1 MKVLLAHDY
10 YRSTAPSGEDA
21 VFRNE
26 LELLESNGNEVVL
39 FERFND
45 DIDDSTF
52 KKSLGVALEGA
63 WSKTA
68 YRDITEIIRQARPDV
83 AHFHNIFP
91 LISPSAYAACQDN
104 GVPVVQTL
112 HNYRF
117 ICPGALLM
125 REGKPCEACVGT
137 SLLPALRY
145 RCYRGSLAAT
155 GAQVWTIASNRWRG
169 SYRNNVNRYIALTQF
184 AVNKLTTGGLPRE
197 RIEVK
202 SNFLP
207 AVPAVGMGGGGYALY
222 AGRLSAEKGI
232 QTLINAWKDIQGLQL
247 KVFGDGVL
255 RAQLVEQVQQDGS
268 NVEFMGFRP
277 AEDILACASR
287 AEMMIIPSEC
297 YEGFPMAV
305 LEAYACGTPVV
316 ASRIGSLDE
325 IVVEGKTGVKFEPG
339 NAMDLVKKVN
349 FLLSDKAGLI
359 EMRRHARAMFDNNYT
374 AEKNYIQL
382 MGIYQRAIED
392 FELHRRGQ

>member
-26 LELLESNGNEVVL
+26 HALLESKGVEVVL

-45 DIDDSTF
+45 DIDDSTIN
-52 KKSLGVALEGA
+52 KRLDVAFEGA

-68 YRDITEIIRQARPDV
+68 YQDITEIIRRTRPDV
-83 AHFHNIFP
+83 AHFHNTFP

-207 AVPAVGMGGGGYALY
+207 AVPSVGMGGGGYALY

-255 RAQLVEQVQQDGS
+255 RAQLVEQVKRDGS

-277 AEDILACASR
+277 AEDVLAFASR

-316 ASRIGSLDE
+316 ASHIGSLDE

-339 NAMDLVKKVN
+339 NAIDLVKKVN

-359 EMRRHARAMFDNNYT
+359 EMRRHARAMFDNHYT

-382 MGIYQRAIED
+382 MNIYQNAIED
-392 FELHRRGQ
+392 FELHRGSL